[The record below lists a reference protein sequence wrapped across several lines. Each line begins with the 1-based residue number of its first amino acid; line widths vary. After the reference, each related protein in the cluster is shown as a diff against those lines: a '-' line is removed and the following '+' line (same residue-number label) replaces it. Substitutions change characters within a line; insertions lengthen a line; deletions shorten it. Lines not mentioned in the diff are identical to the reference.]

1 MRQAMSHPHP
11 APKPN
16 RQTLYVMLALGF
28 GIIVGEILNLSFGGV
43 GLAGKHPVLFHITDV
58 LTVLTDI
65 FMRLIKMIIAPLVF
79 ATLVVGMGKMGDGKS
94 VGRVGGKALLWF
106 MSASILSLLLGM
118 LLVNVL
124 APGESL
130 HFEIP
135 AADAETG
142 LAKTQPSFG
151 NFVAHI
157 VPKSIFEAMAAN
169 EILQIVVFSVFFG
182 LASAQLGE
190 LALPMLKMLDSLGH
204 IMLKI
209 TSYVMHFAP
218 VAVFAAI
225 TAVIAK
231 QGLGVLQSYGVF
243 IAEFY
248 LGLILLWL
256 MLASIGTLFLGL
268 PRVLSLL
275 RHIREPVLLAFG
287 TASSEAA
294 YPKLLQQ
301 LERFG
306 CEEKIVG
313 FVLPLGYSFNLD
325 GSMMYMTFA
334 VLFIAQVYG
343 IDMPLDQQLFMLLVL
358 LFTSKGVAG
367 VPRASLVVISAT
379 LSMFNI
385 PEAGLLLLLGI
396 DQLLD
401 MGRSASNVFGNS
413 LAAAVVSRSE
423 KALK

>member
-1 MRQAMSHPHP
+1 MSIHHVGQ
-11 APKPN
+11 KTN
-16 RQTLYVMLALGF
+16 RQTFYVLLALVL
-28 GIIVGEILNLSFGGV
+28 GISAGEILNLSFGGV
-43 GLAGKHPVLFHITDV
+43 GLAAKNPTLLQITEI
-58 LTVLTDI
+58 LSVLTDV

-79 ATLVVGMGKMGDGKS
+79 ATLVVGMGKMGDGQT
-94 VGRVGGKALLWF
+94 VGRVGGKAMLWF
-106 MSASILSLLLGM
+106 ISASVISLLLGM
-118 LLVNVL
+118 LLVNWF

-130 HFEIP
+130 HFDLP
-135 AADAETG
+135 AIGTETG
-142 LAKTQPSFG
+142 LPKHSPSLG
-151 NFVAHI
+151 GFVSHI
-157 VPKSIFEAMAAN
+157 FPKSIIEAMADN
-169 EILQIVVFSVFFG
+169 EILQIVVFSMFFG
-182 LASAQLGE
+182 VACAHLGE
-190 LALPMLKMLDSLGH
+190 LAEPMLKTLDSLGH

-209 TSYVMHFAP
+209 TTYVMYFAP
-218 VAVFAAI
+218 IAVFAAI

-231 QGLGVLQSYGVF
+231 QGLGMLQTYGVF
-243 IAEFY
+243 IGEFY
-248 LGLILLWL
+248 FGLLSLWVIL
-256 MLASIGTLFLGL
+256 ACFGGLFLGTTRL
-268 PRVLSLL
+268 FSLL

-306 CEEKIVG
+306 CEEKIAG

-334 VLFIAQVYG
+334 VLFIAQAYG

-379 LSMFNI
+379 LSMFHI
-385 PEAGLLLLLGI
+385 PEAGLLLLLGV
-396 DQLLD
+396 DQILD

-413 LAAAVVSRSE
+413 LAAAVVSRWE
-423 KALK
+423 RALK